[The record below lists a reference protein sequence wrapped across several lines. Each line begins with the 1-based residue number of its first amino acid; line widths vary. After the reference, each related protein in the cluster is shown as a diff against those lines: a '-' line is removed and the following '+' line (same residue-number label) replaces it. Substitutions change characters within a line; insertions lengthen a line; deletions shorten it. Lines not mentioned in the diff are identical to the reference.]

1 MRWVSKKPVRGC
13 AVRVKVSFYHH
24 YGIYVDDDH
33 VIAFGLPDNTGI
45 HPDKIA
51 VVSTSIDVFLNGGM
65 LEVGVPTLQEKI
77 KQRSARQV
85 VAYAESAIGRN
96 GYNILHN
103 NCEHFMNECL
113 TGEKV
118 SHFVSGVREQID
130 MQLKN

>member
-1 MRWVSKKPVRGC
+1 MRWVSKKPSRGC

-33 VIAFGLPDNTGI
+33 VIAFGLPDNSGV
-45 HPDKIA
+45 HPDEIA
-51 VVSTSIDVFLNGGM
+51 VISTPIDAFLAGGM
-65 LEVGVPTLQEKI
+65 LEVGVPSFQESI
-77 KQRSARQV
+77 KKRSAKQV
-85 VAYAESAIGRN
+85 IAHAEAAIGRK

-118 SHFVSGVREQID
+118 SHFVDNVRDQID
-130 MQLKN
+130 LQLKT

>member
-1 MRWVSKKPVRGC
+1 MRWTSKKPVRGC

-45 HPDKIA
+45 EPDKIA
-51 VVSTSIDVFLNGGM
+51 VVSTPIDVFPNGGM
-65 LEVGVPTLQEKI
+65 LEVGVPTMQESLKN
-77 KQRSARQV
+77 RSAKQV
-85 VAYAESAIGRN
+85 VAYAEAAIGRT

-113 TGEKV
+113 SGEKNSELV
-118 SHFVSGVREQID
+118 SSVRSKISLL
-130 MQLKN
+130 LKK

>member
-1 MRWVSKKPVRGC
+1 MRWTSKNPVRGC

-33 VIAFGLPDNTGI
+33 VIAFGLPDNSGTDPNEI
-45 HPDKIA
+45 E
-51 VVSTSIDVFLNGGM
+51 VVSTPIDVFLNGGM
-65 LEVGVPTLQEKI
+65 LEVGVPTLQESI
-77 KQRSARQV
+77 KKRSARQI
-85 VAYAESAIGRN
+85 VAYAEAAIGRR

-113 TGEKV
+113 TGESV

-130 MQLKN
+130 MQLKT